1 MALSIRTQII
11 NSLATALEGISPA
24 SGHSFTCRE
33 VYKLMPNEAT
43 LDTQTALPC
52 IFIWGGV
59 EAEDMNTWVDGVQA
73 ELDIHLVISG
83 QTCYSAAE
91 VGSEMAADVK
101 QVLLSGTP
109 WSIGGANVD
118 VVPYQTIVAVSEVD
132 EFQPGA
138 YLQFIARYSTVLGNP
153 REAYNKS

>member
-1 MALSIRTQII
+1 MALSIRTQIVKD
-11 NSLATALEGISPA
+11 LAAALRNISVA
-24 SGHSFTCRE
+24 NGHSFNCRE
-33 VYKLMPNEAT
+33 VYELMPNEAT
-43 LDTQTALPC
+43 LDSQTAQPC

-59 EAEDMNTWVDGVQA
+59 EEENLNTWVDGVQS

-91 VGSEMAADVK
+91 VGAEMAADVK

-109 WSIGGANVD
+109 WSIGGASVD
-118 VVPYQTIVAVSEVD
+118 LVPYQTMVAVSEVD

-138 YLQFIARYSTVLGNP
+138 YVQFVARFSTVLGNP
-153 REAYNKS
+153 REAYVKS

>member
-1 MALSIRTQII
+1 MALSIRTQTIKD
-11 NSLATALEGISPA
+11 LATALRGISEA
-24 SGHSFTCRE
+24 NGHSFTCRE
-33 VYKLMPNEAT
+33 VYQLMPNEAT
-43 LDTQTALPC
+43 LDSQTAQPC

-59 EAEDMNTWVDGVQA
+59 EEENLNTWVDGVES
-73 ELDIHLVISG
+73 ELDIHLVVSG
-83 QTCYSAAE
+83 QTCYSAGE
-91 VGSEMAADVK
+91 VGAEMAADVK

-109 WSIGGANVD
+109 WSIGGALVN

-153 REAYNKS
+153 REGYVKS